1 MPLRI
6 SRATALVVGIV
17 LPCIET
23 LRRWHMLMDWPS
35 WLDDYIAALL
45 LLYAWHVGRHQ
56 ISRSRPYLMAAWG
69 YTFGIAYMS
78 FFGHLKNMSGADPS
92 GMATTVV
99 VGFKGF
105 GLLLSMACLALA
117 WRSPG
122 IPGSAGTRE

>member
-6 SRATALVVGIV
+6 SRATALIVGIV

-23 LRRWHMLMDWPS
+23 SRRWHMLVDWPS

-45 LLYAWHVGRHQ
+45 LLYAWQVGRHQ

-78 FFGHLKNMSGADPS
+78 FFGQLKNVSGTGPS
-92 GMATTVV
+92 GMAIALV
-99 VGFKGF
+99 VGCKGF
-105 GLLLSMACLALA
+105 GLLLS
-117 WRSPG
+117 
-122 IPGSAGTRE
+122 